1 MKSKIVKN
9 FIIFLIITIFFS
21 SLALVLKNNMDIKR
35 KNTTKTINKIEV
47 VTSKVKQKNDVKTVK
62 KDANETS
69 NNTDII
75 VHRYCKIYGI
85 EPHLVKAI
93 IHVES
98 NGKHSVTSSSGAIGI
113 MQLTPSTAKFF
124 GVNPYDKEQNIHGGV
139 KYISYLHKK
148 FDGDIIKIIASYN
161 AGETVVKKYNGLP
174 PYKETHKYV
183 KSVLQKREEYRNVK
197 SQEGETI

>member
-1 MKSKIVKN
+1 MKNKIVKN

-21 SLALVLKNNMDIKR
+21 SLTLVFKNNMSIKR
-35 KNTTKTINKIEV
+35 KNTIKTINKVEV
-47 VTSKVKQKNDVKTVK
+47 VTSKVEQKNNVKTVK

-98 NGKHSVTSSSGAIGI
+98 NGKHNVTSSGGAIGI
-113 MQLTPSTAKFF
+113 MQLTPSTAKFL

-161 AGETVVKKYNGLP
+161 AGETVVKKYNGVP
-174 PYKETHKYV
+174 PYQETHNYV
-183 KSVLQKREEYRNVK
+183 NKVLKKRNEILNTNGGK
-197 SQEGETI
+197 TI

>member
-21 SLALVLKNNMDIKR
+21 SLALVLKNNMNLKR

-47 VTSKVKQKNDVKTVK
+47 VTSKVEQKNIVKTVK
-62 KDANETS
+62 KDANEIA

-75 VHRYCKIYGI
+75 IHRYCKIYGI

-93 IHVES
+93 MHVES
-98 NGKHSVTSSSGAIGI
+98 NGNHNVKSSGGAIGI
-113 MQLTPSTAKFF
+113 MQLTPSTAKFL

-161 AGETVVKKYNGLP
+161 AGETVVKKYNGVP
-174 PYKETHKYV
+174 PYKETHNYV
-183 KSVLQKREEYRNVK
+183 NKVIKKRNEIINTN
-197 SQEGETI
+197 GDETI